1 MAKKNMLQT
10 LVSEATKK
18 TAKKTTKKTA
28 EKEQKN
34 QAAADIPNIYAL
46 GKSEDGYIIV
56 KDAHMYEG
64 NPAYKKAIR
73 KLHKMRLEAT
83 VENAAKAEQILA
95 EAGMIRRTR
104 LQKQNE
110 GRRPAPPKFTPQVF
124 ENVPT
129 GPDGAPE
136 TWVQMRPNA
145 KPVGNFILIVAEIE
159 VDEVKEVKTKSGK
172 TKMKPTGN
180 KIKQNSYRLYYC
192 MDSTEAGVY
201 LRDVH
206 TGESLNLL
214 PEEIKKGVV
223 YAPEYDAQGNETN
236 EVDRDNVVARLYLV
250 QPQKISPAANA

>member
-1 MAKKNMLQT
+1 MAKKNSVLQT
-10 LVSEATKK
+10 LVSEKATKK
-18 TAKKTTKKTA
+18 TAEKTA
-28 EKEQKN
+28 EKEQKT
-34 QAAADIPNIYAL
+34 QAAADNIPNIYAL

-56 KDAHMYEG
+56 KDAERYFA

-73 KLHKMRLEAT
+73 KLHKMKLEAT

-95 EAGMIRRTR
+95 EAGLIRRTKV
-104 LQKQNE
+104 QQNSGE
-110 GRRPAPPKFTPQVF
+110 RRQPPKFTPQVF
-124 ENVPT
+124 ENIPT

-172 TKMKPTGN
+172 TKMKRTGN

-192 MDSTEAGVY
+192 MDFTESGAY

-223 YAPEYDAQGNETN
+223 YAPKYDDEGNETN
-236 EVDRDNVVARLYLV
+236 EVDRNNIVAKLYVV
-250 QPQKISPAANA
+250 QPQKTSAANA